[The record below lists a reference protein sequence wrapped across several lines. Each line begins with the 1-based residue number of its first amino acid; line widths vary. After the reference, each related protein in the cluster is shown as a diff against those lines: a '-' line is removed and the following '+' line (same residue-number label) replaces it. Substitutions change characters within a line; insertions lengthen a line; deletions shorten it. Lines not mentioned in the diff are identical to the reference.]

1 MTTKKT
7 TVLVILSVFSLN
19 FQLASP
25 MSMLSV
31 NSILFAS
38 NGFYFI
44 RNTLP
49 HTATYPLASHR
60 INLHE
65 PWIERKSVN
74 FNGEW
79 KSLNST

>member
-1 MTTKKT
+1 MMTTT

-25 MSMLSV
+25 MSMLSI

-38 NGFYFI
+38 NGFISFETPYLI
-44 RNTLP
+44 PQYILLP
-49 HTATYPLASHR
+49 R
-60 INLHE
+60 IDINSHE